1 MSGRHTL
8 TVATANTYFG
18 KAIRTDGGLAPLKS
32 ADVILFQ
39 EVFTPKANRL
49 DTILADMGFTLVHAT
64 PRFGLAIALKNNK
77 HLKYVE
83 GSLQE
88 HCLAKMPA
96 IEKLYI
102 EKAMRL
108 PVVLIERGLISCQI
122 MVGKQPVTVA
132 TVHPTTPVSAKP
144 RARYR
149 QIVTLGKIIS
159 RHYASDALILG
170 GDMNHYPRP
179 RSVDHAFHAKADL
192 SPVNL
197 GNEPTWYAR
206 GSKQERI
213 LSALSKVLRRP
224 LEYFNG
230 QHDIILYRKHIFC
243 PIKTEVVDIPSDHR
257 SIITTFEIA

>member
-1 MSGRHTL
+1 MNKHTF

-18 KAIRTDGGLAPLKS
+18 KAIRTTGGLTPIKN

-49 DTILADMGFTLVHAT
+49 DTILTDMGFTLVHAA
-64 PRFGLAIALKNNK
+64 PRFGLAIALKNNTN
-77 HLKYVE
+77 LKYVE

-96 IEKLYI
+96 VEKLYI

-108 PVVLIERGLISCQI
+108 PLVLIERGLISCQI
-122 MVGKQPVTVA
+122 VIGKQPVTIA

-159 RHYASDALILG
+159 RHYANDALILG

-179 RSVDHAFHAKADL
+179 RSVDHAFHTKTDL
-192 SPVNL
+192 SPVDL
-197 GNEPTWYAR
+197 GSEPTWYAK

-213 LSALSKVLRRP
+213 LSVLSKFLRRP
-224 LEYFNG
+224 LDHFNG
-230 QHDIILYRKHIFC
+230 QHDIILYRKHAFR